1 MGIVITNV
9 TLSKQTVKV
18 KESFKVSVAVKETVA
33 EPKMYRLPFRLG
45 EPKGTLGGTVVT
57 RTDSIPPTI

>member
-33 EPKMYRLPFRLG
+33 E
-45 EPKGTLGGTVVT
+45 
-57 RTDSIPPTI
+57 D